1 MSSGPDSVV
10 IKNAH
15 IVTPVSGD
23 GELWRMAEYTPGAMW
38 IEAGRIRWIGEQAEL
53 PEQAAQATVVD
64 AQNRLVTPGFV
75 DCHTHPVFGRHRAH
89 EFELRIKGATYVEI
103 SRAGGGIRFSVRDLR
118 RTSKEELVQK
128 LLPRLDSFIAHG
140 TTTIEAKS
148 GYGLSVEDEL
158 KSLEVL
164 QTLSQQHPIEIV
176 PTFLGAHEIPDEYRD
191 RREQYIE
198 LIINEM
204 LPRVAEERFA
214 QFIDIFCED
223 HVFTAAEARRILL
236 AGKDYGLRPKI
247 HADQL
252 TDNGGAE
259 VAVEVQAVSADHLE
273 HTPPEMDERL
283 LEAGVVPVML
293 PGADFFLSSSLYG
306 PARRMISAGLPVAL
320 ATDFNPGTCMCEN
333 MQLML
338 TLAALQLKMTPA
350 EALTAATLHAAMAID
365 RQHDIGSLEPGK
377 QADFVL
383 WHVTSLSELPYHFG
397 INHVWQVYKKGER
410 LYETEIH
417 PLSDVENND

>member
-1 MSSGPDSVV
+1 MSSGTDSVV
-10 IKNAH
+10 VKNAR
-15 IVTPVSGD
+15 IVTPVSGED
-23 GELWRMAEYTPGAMW
+23 DLWRMAEYTPGAMW
-38 IEAGRIRWIGEQAEL
+38 IDAGRIRWIGKEAEL
-53 PEQAAQATVVD
+53 PAEAAPATVID
-64 AQNRLVTPGFV
+64 ARNRLVTPGFV

-118 RTSKEELVQK
+118 QTSKEELVQK

-148 GYGLSVEDEL
+148 GYGLSVDDEL

-164 QTLSQQHPIEIV
+164 QTLSQQHPIDIV

-198 LIINEM
+198 LVINDM
-204 LPRVAEERFA
+204 LPRVAEGRLA
-214 QFIDIFCED
+214 RFIDIFCED

-259 VAVEVQAVSADHLE
+259 VAAEVQAVSADHLE
-273 HTPPEMDERL
+273 HTPPEMDGRL

-306 PARRMISAGLPVAL
+306 PARRMIAAGLPVAL

-365 RQHDIGSLEPGK
+365 MQDRVGSLEPGK
-377 QADFVL
+377 QADFVI
-383 WHVTSLSELPYHFG
+383 WHAESLSELPYHFG
-397 INHVWQVYKKGER
+397 INHVWQVFKRGER
-410 LYETEIH
+410 IHETATH
-417 PLSDVENND
+417 PTSGVEDDD